1 MTPQQI
7 VGLGVRLFAIWLLF
21 VGLPYVWYIPSAL
34 AQQPIDGSTSLS
46 IAIGFVY
53 IAVAVLLWFFP
64 MVVAHRLIPRT
75 NFDNV
80 LEVVPIETARVG
92 CCLLG
97 LWLFLTSAPAL
108 VSYLFRAFLVSGSG
122 PLYGSLTLDQKL
134 DIGFYLIQ
142 VLIASALIF
151 RSSAFASWLMRPP
164 SEEAKRESL

>member
-7 VGLGVRLFAIWLLF
+7 VGLGIRLFAIWLLLL
-21 VGLPYVWYIPSAL
+21 GLPYVWYIPSAL
-34 AQQPIDGSTSLS
+34 ARQPIDGGTTLS
-46 IAIGFVY
+46 IAIGIFY
-53 IAVAVLLWFFP
+53 IAIAVLLWLFP

-80 LEVVPIETARVG
+80 LRVAPIEAARVG

-108 VSYLFRAFLVSGSG
+108 VSYLFRAFLVAGSGS
-122 PLYGSLTLDQKL
+122 LYGSLALDQKL

-142 VLIASALIF
+142 VLISSALIF
-151 RSSAFASWLMRPP
+151 RSSVFASWLMRPT